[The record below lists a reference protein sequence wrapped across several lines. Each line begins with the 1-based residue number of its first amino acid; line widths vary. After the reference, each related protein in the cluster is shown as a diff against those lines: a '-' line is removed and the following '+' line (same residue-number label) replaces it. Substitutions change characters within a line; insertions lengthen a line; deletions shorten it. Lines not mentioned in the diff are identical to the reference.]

1 MLRKFKIKIDGNEYM
16 VEMEELTPTPQQP
29 AAPQPAAPA
38 PTPAPTAAPQPA
50 QPAEAPKATGA
61 GAGSAVEAPMPGNII
76 DIKVK
81 VGDTVT
87 EGQVVLIL
95 EAMKMENEI
104 VAPKAGVITGI
115 NCVKSDV
122 VSTGDTLLTIQ

>member
-1 MLRKFKIKIDGNEYM
+1 MLRKFKIKIDGNEYA

-29 AAPQPAAPA
+29 VAPAPQAAPAPQPAAQPA
-38 PTPAPTAAPQPA
+38 AEAAP
-50 QPAEAPKATGA
+50 APKATGT
-61 GAGSAVEAPMPGNII
+61 GAGTAVEAPMPGNII

-81 VGDTVT
+81 VGDTVA

-104 VAPKAGVITGI
+104 VAAKAGVITGI
-115 NCVKSDV
+115 NCVKGDV

>member
-1 MLRKFKIKIDGNEYM
+1 MLRKFKIKIDGNEYA

-29 AAPQPAAPA
+29 VAPAPQAAPAPQPAAE
-38 PTPAPTAAPQPA
+38 AAP
-50 QPAEAPKATGA
+50 APKATGT
-61 GAGSAVEAPMPGNII
+61 GAGTAVEAPMPGNII

-81 VGDTVT
+81 VGDTVA

-104 VAPKAGVITGI
+104 VAAKAGVITGI
-115 NCVKSDV
+115 NCVKGDV